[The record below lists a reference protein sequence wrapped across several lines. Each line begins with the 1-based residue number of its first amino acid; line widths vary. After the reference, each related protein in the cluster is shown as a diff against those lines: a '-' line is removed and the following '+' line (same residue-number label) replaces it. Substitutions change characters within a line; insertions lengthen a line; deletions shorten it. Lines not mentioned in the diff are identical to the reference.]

1 MTPFKKITLLLS
13 TACVVLAVP
22 QGAREKDWWETGN
35 FYQVYPRSFMDS
47 DGDGVGDLKGI
58 TQKVLYLKEIGMDG
72 VWLSPIFDSPMA
84 DFGYDISNFTKVFPQ
99 FGDLSSIDELIQ
111 ECNKHGIKLILDF
124 VPNHSSD
131 QCEWFKKSVQRDPE
145 YSDYYIWHP
154 GKSNPDGGRNLPPTN
169 WVSAFRSSAWE
180 WNDERQEYYLHQ
192 FLAAQPDLNY
202 RNPKVVET
210 MKNVLRFWLEKGING
225 FRIDA
230 VPYLFEVGPDS
241 DGNYPDE
248 PRTYKCD
255 DPLNQCYLDHKYTQ
269 MRPETINM
277 VTQWRTVMDD
287 WQKEHGGPTRVLLV
301 EAYAPLKKV
310 VEIYGENG
318 QLNGAEFPFNF
329 EFLNYLGPTS
339 NARDFKAVIDNYL
352 EAIPAGSTP
361 NWVQGNHD
369 QHRSASRLGPQ
380 KADALNILLQVLPG
394 AAITYYGEELAM
406 EDVFIPWYRTVD
418 PQACTTDPVTFHKYS
433 RDPARTPMIWNT
445 QQNAGFSNS
454 NRTWLPTGPDYRKNN
469 VEVQR
474 RERGS
479 HLNIFKKLLK
489 LRKQDILMY
498 GDYDSVLLNDDVL
511 AIKRE
516 LKNNRTLI
524 AVLNL
529 GFTEQMVKLS
539 LITQWEIPQI
549 MEVVTASTNAGM
561 FERQPIVT
569 DEVYVAAGV
578 GVLLDY
584 EVGRKI
590 PEPRGDDPGQYED
603 EAELKRPQPK

>member
-1 MTPFKKITLLLS
+1 MWYSTL
-13 TACVVLAVP
+13 T
-22 QGAREKDWWETGN
+22 
-35 FYQVYPRSFMDS
+35 
-47 DGDGVGDLKGI
+47 
-58 TQKVLYLKEIGMDG
+58 EIGMDG
-72 VWLSPIFDSPMA
+72 VWLSPIFDSPMT
-84 DFGYDISNFTKVFPQ
+84 DFGYDISNFTKVYPQ
-99 FGDLSSIDELIQ
+99 FGDFSSMQELID
-111 ECNKHGIKLILDF
+111 ECNKNDIKLILDF

-131 QCEWFKKSVQRDPE
+131 QCEWFKKSVQRDPD
-145 YSDYYIWHP
+145 YSDFYTWHP
-154 GKSNPDGGRNLPPTN
+154 GKPNPDGGRNLPPTN
-169 WVSAFRSSAWE
+169 WISAFRSSAWQ
-180 WNDERQEYYLHQ
+180 WNDDRQEYYLHQ
-192 FLAAQPDLNY
+192 FLDAQPDLNY

-210 MKNVLRFWLEKGING
+210 MKNVLRFWLNKGING

-230 VPYLFEVGPDS
+230 VPYLFEVGPDA

-255 DPLNQCYLDHKYTQ
+255 DPLNQCYFDHEYTQ
-269 MRPETINM
+269 MRPETIDM
-277 VTQWRTVMDD
+277 VTQWRSVMDD

-301 EAYAPLKKV
+301 EAYAPLSKV

-329 EFLNYLGPTS
+329 EFLNYLGATS
-339 NARDFKAVIDNYL
+339 NARDFKAIIDNYL
-352 EAIPAGSTP
+352 ATIPQGSTP

-369 QHRSASRLGPQ
+369 QHRSASRYGPQ

-418 PQACTTDPVTFHKYS
+418 PQACTTDPLTFHKYS
-433 RDPARTPMIWNT
+433 RDPARTPMIWND
-445 QQNAGFSNS
+445 QRNAGFSNA

-469 VEVQR
+469 VELQR
-474 RERGS
+474 SQRGS
-479 HLNIFKKLLK
+479 HLNIFKKLMQ

-498 GDYDSVLLNDDVL
+498 GDYDSVLINEDVL

-516 LKNNRTLI
+516 LKNNRTLV

-529 GFTEQMVKLS
+529 GFSEQMVKLS
-539 LITQWEIPQI
+539 LITQWQIPQV
-549 MEVVTASTNAGM
+549 MEVATASVNAGM
-561 FERQPIVT
+561 FERQPIYT

-584 EVGRKI
+584 QVGRQI

-603 EAELKRPQPK
+603 